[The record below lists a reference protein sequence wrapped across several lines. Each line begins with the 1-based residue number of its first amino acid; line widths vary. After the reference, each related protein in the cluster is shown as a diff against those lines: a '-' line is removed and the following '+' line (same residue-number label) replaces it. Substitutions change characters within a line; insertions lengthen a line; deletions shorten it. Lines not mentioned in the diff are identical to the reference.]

1 MYSFLHPTEAFSV
14 QPWSFIFYHT
24 STKSGFIIRML
35 QQRLF
40 RLGLVK
46 DLVWALS
53 ANHCAVVVA
62 LQQDFSKP
70 GTGEPLILDN
80 VIPRCVVHA
89 QGSVSGRTV
98 VAVAVPVFVNT
109 GDPGLKTQ
117 VLSELA
123 VDAMGQEHRLYSWWE
138 ILGLLVWSLF
148 ALVGI
153 KLAKNPIRGGT
164 ICTEQDL
171 EFKHLLEQVY
181 GIVDPLA
188 LDKDTTYP
196 VQLLL
201 AFINSRY
208 YQVYRPL

>member
-1 MYSFLHPTEAFSV
+1 MYSFLHPTDGSSI
-14 QPWSFIFYHT
+14 QPWSFIFYRT
-24 STKSGFIIRML
+24 TTKSGFIIRVL
-35 QQRLF
+35 QQRLL
-40 RLGLVK
+40 RVGLVK

-62 LQQDFSKP
+62 LHQDLGKP

-80 VIPRCVVHA
+80 VIPRCVVHT
-89 QGSVSGRTV
+89 QDSVPGRTI
-98 VAVAVPVFVNT
+98 VAVAVPVFLDT
-109 GDPGLKTQ
+109 GDSGLKTQ
-117 VLSELA
+117 ALSELA

-138 ILGLLVWSLF
+138 IFGLLVWSLLV
-148 ALVGI
+148 LVGI

-196 VQLLL
+196 AQLLL
-201 AFINSRY
+201 AFINSRH